1 MKGSEHFTR
10 VITEYLNQRAMTD
23 PLFAL
28 NLTKEHKSIDECI
41 TYILTEVYKSGCSGF
56 DDSEIFGMAV
66 HYYDEDDIVVE
77 GNPSISSVVVN
88 HHIELT
94 DEEKAEARQ
103 AALHRYQNE
112 QYQQFTRRAKA
123 SKAKQAEVVTIQK
136 TLFDL

>member
-1 MKGSEHFTR
+1 MEFRR
-10 VITEYLNQRAMTD
+10 VLPI
-23 PLFAL
+23 
-28 NLTKEHKSIDECI
+28 CI
-41 TYILTEVYKSGCSGF
+41 TYILTEVYKSGSSGF

-66 HYYDEDDIVVE
+66 HYYDEDDIIVE
-77 GNPSISSVVVN
+77 SNPSISSVVVN

-94 DEEKAEARQ
+94 EEEKAEARQ

-112 QYQQFTRRAKA
+112 QYQQFTRRTKA